1 MNKKLIALVS
11 TSFLSLAAQASVS
24 ISLDLGTLYG
34 SSISTIFPDGGL
46 IQLVA
51 STQDSDF
58 AAPAVGA
65 FVNGDD
71 VILASFGLDSS
82 LTGIPGTTSVV
93 ISDINY
99 VGALGAGDALMLRWF
114 PTLTA
119 GSTTSSL
126 TAGTIFGQFTSSSPV
141 DVSAAWFLPSDG
153 AALGLQFLTTST
165 GVGSWADSQYALAT
179 NTVVPEPSTYAA
191 VLGSLVLGVVGYR
204 RFRKR

>member
-11 TSFLSLAAQASVS
+11 APFLSLAAQASVS

-34 SSISTIFPDGGL
+34 SSISTVFPDGGL
-46 IQLVA
+46 VQLIA
-51 STQDSDF
+51 STSGSDF
-58 AAPAVGA
+58 AAPTAGA
-65 FVNGDD
+65 FVSGDD

-82 LTGIPGTTSVV
+82 LTGLPGTTSVV
-93 ISDINY
+93 ISDINFA
-99 VGALGAGDALMLRWF
+99 GDLGAGDALMLRWF

-119 GSTTSSL
+119 SSPTSSL
-126 TAGTIFGQFTSSSPV
+126 TVGTIFGQFTSSAPI

-153 AALGLQFLTTST
+153 ATLGLQFLTTST

-191 VLGSLVLGVVGYR
+191 VLGVLVLGVTGYR
-204 RFRKR
+204 RFRWK